1 MAEKL
6 MLNSTGERI
15 ANALQSLV
23 EIQRGGGTIYGF
35 HINGSES
42 NPDSMVTYIEDAVG
56 MIPAY
61 MDYEAGTFNY
71 GSWQNAFFI
80 PKPCMVKYDGTVDYY
95 LNPSDYTKKADGTAS
110 DIANTSYEGNAM
122 MEWGQNGKKIYLCVK
137 PSSDG
142 HSADVYIADYKVN
155 DNYHCWSFINH
166 QGKEVDHFY
175 TAIYN
180 GSLVDGKL
188 RSISGQMPCH
198 NTNATTEINYAKAN
212 NQGEDVLWFTEEW
225 CDVSLINFLLILIS
239 KSTDTQSKF
248 GYGWNGYDDSHPTGE
263 GYYGIKAAGAGND
276 KGLFYGSNL
285 STTSGDIVKV
295 FGMENWWGNIWRRFA
310 GLTCNYGKFRF
321 KMTWGTEDGSNVE
334 GYNITGDGYIEAGN
348 ETIAGSSGGYSK
360 VMLFHA
366 SGCCVLTDASGS
378 SSTYYTDGFYFNL
391 TLTVGYPYRGGHV
404 SYGLHLGTLSLYV
417 GSSPAGANWNIGAA
431 VSLKP
436 PA

>member
-15 ANALQSLV
+15 ANVLQSLV

-71 GSWQNAFFI
+71 GSWQNAFFM

-142 HSADVYIADYKVN
+142 KSADVYIADYKIN
-155 DNYHCWSFINH
+155 DDYHCWSFINH

-225 CDVSLINFLLILIS
+225 CDVSLINFLLVLMC
-239 KSTDTQSKF
+239 KSTDTQNKF

-366 SGCCVLTDASGS
+366 SGCCVPTDSTGS
-378 SSTYYTDGFYFNL
+378 SSTYYTDGFWFNL
-391 TLTVGYPYRGGHV
+391 TLAVGYPCHGGSV
-404 SYGLHLGTLSLYV
+404 SSGLRLGALCLAV
-417 GSSPAGANWNIGAA
+417 HRSSTSAPWDFGAA